1 MLLLR
6 DMPPARTITLLRD
19 HGLFMQPF
27 KALAMIDGE
36 NIINFLRIAII
47 EGQQHRG
54 DRHNRLHKLVD
65 VFDELR
71 KDYV

>member
-1 MLLLR
+1 M
-6 DMPPARTITLLRD
+6 LRD

-27 KALAMIDGE
+27 EAFAMIDGE
-36 NIINFLRIAII
+36 NIVYFLRIAII

-54 DRHNRLHKLVD
+54 ERHDRRHKLVD